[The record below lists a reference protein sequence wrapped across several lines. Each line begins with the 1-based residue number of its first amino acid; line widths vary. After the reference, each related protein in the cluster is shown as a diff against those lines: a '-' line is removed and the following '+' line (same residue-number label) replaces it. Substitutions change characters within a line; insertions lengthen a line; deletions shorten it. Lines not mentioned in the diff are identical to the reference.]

1 MATETSPAQHAA
13 EQPTSDEAAASPAAA
28 ECQDATSQQPT
39 ADGTGASLAAVGCQ
53 DAVQQQH
60 RTDETGESLTAV
72 ESQGNAGDADASEW
86 YYMESTTQQPAG
98 PWTISQLR
106 ARWQRDQ
113 INGLTLVW
121 RKGQQGGW
129 KPLAEVAELKDAL
142 RQAVETEDERP
153 AKRRRI
159 PLDDVPLTHTY
170 TSDQGVLYVFD
181 TLDEDWKASD
191 VYEALLKEET
201 TEEKAASAMTAS
213 PAEGEGGSA
222 NEGMTPEEQEEAL
235 RELFAEAAKGG
246 PGAGPLMQVKDAK
259 RRADKAAAAAEAG
272 TDKDPGLA
280 AELLDPEKEA
290 KRQKRREYRE
300 RKKLKQQAGVF
311 IKAKENPNVYVS
323 GLPPDV
329 TFQELEPLFKRAG
342 VLKLDVDTGSS
353 KIRIYNGEDG
363 KCKGDALVTFANSA
377 SVELAVKH
385 LNEHELRPGCR
396 ICVQQ
401 ADFDDEKKDAKLSKD
416 ELKQLAA
423 SRKPERAK
431 YLAAKNAMK
440 EAVSWSGE
448 MDDGSGR
455 KIIILKH
462 MFSFDEAAKEG
473 KDFYEEL
480 TEEVKA
486 ECQKIGEVVR
496 VTPLEHHRQ
505 GIVCVKF
512 KTSCEA
518 EECIRV
524 MDGRYFDGRTVE
536 ASFYDGKTD
545 LKLLGGMAEQISADT
560 GAKTSVQATVGAPS
574 CEAAPTDED
583 QETADVTLRVEADA
597 TDPAGKQPEKSEDA
611 AYQAM
616 FEDQSSSDEELMI
629 RTE

>member
-1 MATETSPAQHAA
+1 MDGDTTAQNVAP
-13 EQPTSDEAAASPAAA
+13 PTSETT
-28 ECQDATSQQPT
+28 DAP
-39 ADGTGASLAAVGCQ
+39 LAAVECQ
-53 DAVQQQH
+53 
-60 RTDETGESLTAV
+60 EKE
-72 ESQGNAGDADASEW
+72 NAGDADSGEW
-86 YYMESTTQQPAG
+86 YFMESTTQQPAG
-98 PWTISQLR
+98 PWTVAQLR

-121 RKGQQGGW
+121 RKGLQGGW
-129 KPLAEVAELKDAL
+129 KPLAEVVELKDAF
-142 RQAVETEDERP
+142 RQAAETEDERP
-153 AKRRRI
+153 AKRRRTA
-159 PLDDVPLTHTY
+159 LDDIPLTHTY

-181 TLDEDWKASD
+181 TVDEDWKASD
-191 VYEALLKEET
+191 VYEALLQ
-201 TEEKAASAMTAS
+201 EEKSEEKQASDCAMIS
-213 PAEGEGGSA
+213 DPAGETRDSA

-246 PGAGPLMQVKDAK
+246 PGAGPLVQVKDAK
-259 RRADKAAAAAEAG
+259 RRADKAAAADAAEAAKG
-272 TDKDPGLA
+272 NDPGLA
-280 AELLDPEKEA
+280 AQVLDPETEA

-300 RKKLKQQAGVF
+300 RKKLKVQAGVF
-311 IKAKENPNVYVS
+311 VKAKENPNVYVS

-363 KCKGDALVTFANSA
+363 KCKGDALVTFANPA

-385 LNEHELRPGCR
+385 LHEHELRPGCR

-401 ADFDDEKKDAKLSKD
+401 ADFDEEKRDAKLSKD
-416 ELKQLAA
+416 KLKELAA

-462 MFSFDEAAKEG
+462 MFSFEEAAKEG
-473 KDFYEEL
+473 KDFYVEL

-486 ECQKIGEVVR
+486 ECEKIGQVVR
-496 VTPLEHHRQ
+496 VTPLEHHKQ

-512 KTSCEA
+512 KTSWEA

-545 LKLLGGMAEQISADT
+545 LKLLGGLTEQTST
-560 GAKTSVQATVGAPS
+560 STPAKKVAQPTVPAPN
-574 CEAAPTDED
+574 CEAMSKDEAA
-583 QETADVTLRVEADA
+583 QVTTDA
-597 TDPAGKQPEKSEDA
+597 TTCMEDDAIDPAEKQPEKSEDTE
-611 AYQAM
+611 YKAM
-616 FEDQSSSDEELMI
+616 FDEQSSDDEELMI

>member
-1 MATETSPAQHAA
+1 MATETSPAQDVA
-13 EQPTSDEAAASPAAA
+13 EQPTSDEAGAPLPAA
-28 ECQDATSQQPT
+28 ESQDVIPQPT
-39 ADGTGASLAAVGCQ
+39 TEETGASVAAVECQ
-53 DAVQQQH
+53 EAVQQPA
-60 RTDETGESLTAV
+60 TDETDASLTAA
-72 ESQGNAGDADASEW
+72 ESQGNAADADVSEW
-86 YYMESTTQQPAG
+86 YYMESTTQKPAG

-106 ARWQRDQ
+106 ARWRRDH

-121 RKGQQGGW
+121 RNGQQGGW
-129 KPLAEVAELKDAL
+129 KPVAEVAELKDAI
-142 RQAVETEDERP
+142 RKAAVETEDSERP
-153 AKRRRI
+153 AKRRRV
-159 PLDDVPLTHTY
+159 PLDDVPITHTY

-191 VYEALLKEET
+191 DYEALLKEET
-201 TEEKAASAMTAS
+201 NEEKAASAITAA
-213 PAEGEGGSA
+213 PAGAEGASA

-246 PGAGPLMQVKDAK
+246 PGAGPLVQVKDAK

-280 AELLDPEKEA
+280 VELLDPEKEV

-329 TFQELEPLFKRAG
+329 TFQELEPVFKRAG
-342 VLKLDVDTGSS
+342 VLKLDVDTGGS

-385 LNEHELRPGCR
+385 LHEHELRPGCR

-416 ELKQLAA
+416 ELKELAA

-473 KDFYEEL
+473 KEFYEEL
-480 TEEVKA
+480 IEEVKA

-496 VTPLEHHRQ
+496 VTPLEHHKQ

-545 LKLLGGMAEQISADT
+545 LKLLGGLAEADAP
-560 GAKTSVQATVGAPS
+560 AKTSAQPTVVTPS
-574 CEAAPTDED
+574 CEAAPTDEN
-583 QETADVTLRVEADA
+583 QETTDVAPSVEPDVTH
-597 TDPAGKQPEKSEDA
+597 PAGKQPEKSEDA
-611 AYQAM
+611 AYKSM